1 MHKSDGHEQAT
12 HDDAVESADLVDLN
26 EVMRAFGISEW
37 RNLGS
42 ANNTPTETLSLL
54 VETQGQQYLLKERL
68 EGLVAADTTYRYSFQ
83 HYLQQQGIPIPSL
96 LLTPTDEPAVIIGE
110 DAFELQ
116 QLPSGELFSSSDPRA
131 LQWTSD
137 AGTMLAR
144 IHQASLRYAGP
155 QHRWPSEVHMG
166 AMVQGWLNLARAKA
180 DQSEIQAIAVAL
192 SNWADQWEAVLP
204 AAMMSIG
211 ATHNLP
217 EFHIHGDYHAH
228 NVRFGPSTVTAVTG
242 LDAARWEKRLFEVA
256 YATFSFSALH
266 WQADSEQTL
275 PLTKRGLEPE
285 RAREF
290 LQAYRAIYP
299 PTKGESAL
307 LADALTLVAPIATLN
322 GPLEDLF
329 FSTPEPADELIE
341 DVMERLTWASSLPAW
356 LVRTKRMLA
365 ELWE

>member
-1 MHKSDGHEQAT
+1 MHEADGQEHSS

-26 EVMRAFGISEW
+26 EVMHAFGISTW
-37 RNLGS
+37 QNLGATS
-42 ANNTPTETLSLL
+42 NAPTETLNLL
-54 VETQGQQYLLKERL
+54 VEVQGQQYLLKERQ
-68 EGLVAADTTYRYSFQ
+68 EGLVAVDPTHRYNFQ

-96 LLTPTDEPAVIIGE
+96 LLTPAGEPAVIIGE

-116 QLPSGELFSSSDPRA
+116 HLSSGELFSSSNPHA
-131 LQWTSD
+131 LQWTSN

-144 IHQASLRYAGP
+144 IHQASLHYPGA

-180 DQSEIQAIAVAL
+180 EQSEIQAIAVAL

-204 AAMMSIG
+204 AAMISIG

-228 NVRFGPSTVTAVTG
+228 NVRFGPSNVSAITG
-242 LDAARWEKRLFEVA
+242 WDASRWEKRLFEVA
-256 YATFSFSALH
+256 YAVFSFSALH

-299 PTKGESAL
+299 PAKGEAVL
-307 LADALTLVAPIATLN
+307 LADALLLVSPIATLN

-329 FSTPEPADELIE
+329 FSPQEPEDELIE

-356 LVRTKRMLA
+356 LVRTKTMLA